1 MHGRLSRN
9 PASCRERVSLLYFL
23 TVRTGI
29 PIVLAGSLLTILMVW
44 DGLADL
50 AVSYVIDDFV
60 EFRAGSPNRRDAS
73 LSDHCSQV
81 VNSCLD
87 RAACCW
93 FIAGRG
99 VRRSGR
105 FRDCRCR
112 PRASG
117 RRCFLPEPLP
127 CARDQNRLRIGVRSR
142 SCLSA
147 DPANPSPTAAGYVA
161 AVQIGSS
168 RMSDGDSD
176 IQPEIAEYGPL
187 HSLFKSRHI
196 RLTSLSC
203 SIVDALDDRQTVG
216 RRGVQPIG

>member
-1 MHGRLSRN
+1 MKASASGARVHGRLSRY

-73 LSDHCSQV
+73 LSDRCSQV

-112 PRASG
+112 PPASG
-117 RRCFLPEPLP
+117 RRRFLPEAPALRSGSKPPTNRSAISVLP
-127 CARDQNRLRIGVRSR
+127 VGR
-142 SCLSA
+142 SCESITDGGGVCRRRPDWILA
-147 DPANPSPTAAGYVA
+147 DV
-161 AVQIGSS
+161 
-168 RMSDGDSD
+168 RW
-176 IQPEIAEYGPL
+176 
-187 HSLFKSRHI
+187 R
-196 RLTSLSC
+196 
-203 SIVDALDDRQTVG
+203 
-216 RRGVQPIG
+216 